1 MWYTFR
7 GNGHPIV
14 IYSHIVHTGRLGE
27 KTQISLFGGASC
39 NTLICDTDFGSSDLI
54 RFVPLPKK
62 QYWLLLTGKTSS
74 VVGDYE
80 LWIGQ
85 EHETEDGPIL
95 IRPTQSYAAE
105 FALYGT
111 KSSTTSTT
119 TEPNQSKL
127 TEYGVP
133 DNDRCENATVVGSL
147 PTVLNGSTF
156 GATPSLEGSTA
167 DDTPCGSDWDF
178 HDVWYRFVGSGRIVS
193 FDLTILNQQEA
204 TAWKMGIFF
213 DSCAPVDCIDS
224 IESKDIHDLHLL
236 VEEGKVLYFRIFS
249 GTSVMVGDFRL
260 SLSDQS
266 IEERDTEGLLSD
278 SLGTVN
284 LGD

>member
-39 NTLICDTDFGSSDLI
+39 DTLICDTDFGSSDLI

-62 QYWLLLTGKTSS
+62 QYWLLLTGKSSS

-204 TAWKMGIFF
+204 TVWKMGIFF
-213 DSCAPVDCIDS
+213 DSCTPIDCIDS
-224 IESKDIHDLHLL
+224 TESKDINDLHLL

-260 SLSDQS
+260 SLSEQS
-266 IEERDTEGLLSD
+266 INDHSNSNPTRTDTEGL
-278 SLGTVN
+278 
-284 LGD
+284 

>member
-39 NTLICDTDFGSSDLI
+39 DTLICDTDFGSSDLI

-62 QYWLLLTGKTSS
+62 QYWLLLTGKSSS

-80 LWIGQ
+80 LWIDQ
-85 EHETEDGPIL
+85 EHDTEDGPIL

-127 TEYGVP
+127 TEYEVP

-204 TAWKMGIFF
+204 TVWKMGIFF
-213 DSCAPVDCIDS
+213 DSCTPIDCIDS
-224 IESKDIHDLHLL
+224 TESKDINDLHLL